1 MVIVFLYVVD
11 AIIIGSLLYACC
23 SKYDLK
29 KQEEEEEEE
38 EFDIESS
45 NYLSFYNEE

>member
-1 MVIVFLYVVD
+1 MLIIFLYVVD
-11 AIIIGSLLYACC
+11 SIIIISVLYACC

-29 KQEEEEEEE
+29 EEEE
-38 EFDIESS
+38 EFDIENQ